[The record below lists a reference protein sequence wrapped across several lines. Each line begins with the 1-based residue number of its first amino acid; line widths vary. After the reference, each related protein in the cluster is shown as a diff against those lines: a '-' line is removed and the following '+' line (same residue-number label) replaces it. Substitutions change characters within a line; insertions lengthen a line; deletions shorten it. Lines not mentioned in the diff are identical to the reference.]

1 MKSKVKLRFR
11 DPARRVGTLSREA
24 SKAKSKYKNGDDT
37 FSHDRV
43 TDDVLNA
50 HTSFLIMENLLTL
63 GVDNIGD
70 ERLADKS
77 DAFDY
82 EERGRFFYGSLRMFF

>member
-1 MKSKVKLRFR
+1 
-11 DPARRVGTLSREA
+11 LSREA

-77 DAFDY
+77 DAFD
-82 EERGRFFYGSLRMFF
+82 